1 MKNKIYLI
9 GSMGSGKS
17 TIGRLLAKQMNL
29 PFFDIDKMIVDQEKM
44 SITDIFSKYSEE
56 YFREIESNIL
66 EKNSHEGNFVTST
79 GGGCILRQQNI
90 KILKQGLVVY
100 LKISVDAQYERVKN
114 RTHRPLLNG
123 GVTKEDLARLDDERG
138 SIYSDISNIEV
149 DVSNFN
155 KEDVLSSIIKELKG
169 SREKI
174 NLKVNGIKIPII
186 IGREIFKSVNVAEYV
201 AKNDVVIVTNSTIAK
216 LYLKQTKRLFREFNV
231 SSLVLPD
238 GEKYKN
244 IQTIQKIYDYLIK
257 NKLDRSVTI
266 VALGGGVIGDMVAFA
281 ADTFLRGV
289 DLIHIP
295 TTLLAQVD
303 SSIGGKCGINHP
315 LGKNLIG
322 SFKHPR
328 AVIMDTAIL
337 KTLPK
342 REFMAGMAEV
352 IKYGLIKNKSF
363 FNFIDNNYSRIIKQ
377 DYDSLIKTI
386 FTCASIKSQVV
397 KEDELEGG
405 VRAILNFGHTFGHA
419 IEASKNYKGIL
430 HGEAISIGMNI
441 ASAISADQ
449 GYLTHD
455 EYCNIEDML
464 LNMRMPTMIP
474 KKLQ

>member
-1 MKNKIYLI
+1 MK
-9 GSMGSGKS
+9 
-17 TIGRLLAKQMNL
+17 
-29 PFFDIDKMIVDQEKM
+29 
-44 SITDIFSKYSEE
+44 
-56 YFREIESNIL
+56 
-66 EKNSHEGNFVTST
+66 
-79 GGGCILRQQNI
+79 
-90 KILKQGLVVY
+90 
-100 LKISVDAQYERVKN
+100 
-114 RTHRPLLNG
+114 
-123 GVTKEDLARLDDERG
+123 
-138 SIYSDISNIEV
+138 
-149 DVSNFN
+149 
-155 KEDVLSSIIKELKG
+155 
-169 SREKI
+169 KI
-174 NLKVNGIKIPII
+174 NLKVNDIKVPII
-186 IGREIFKSVNVAEYV
+186 IGSEIFKTINVAEYV
-201 AKNDVVIVTNSTIAK
+201 SKSDVVIVTNSTIAK
-216 LYLKQTKRLFREFNV
+216 LYLKQTRRLFREFNV

-238 GEKYKN
+238 GEKHKN
-244 IQTIQKIYDYLIK
+244 IQTIQKIYDFLIK
-257 NKLDRSVTI
+257 SKLDRSVTI

-281 ADTFLRGV
+281 ADTFMRGV
-289 DLIHIP
+289 ALIHIP

-303 SSIGGKCGINHP
+303 SSIGGKCGVNHP

-328 AVIMDTAIL
+328 AVIMDTATL
-337 KTLPK
+337 QTLPK

-363 FNFIDNNYSRIIKQ
+363 FNFIDKNYLKIIKQ

-397 KEDELEGG
+397 QEDELEGG

-464 LNMRMPTMIP
+464 LNMSMPTMIP
-474 KKLQ
+474 KKITVASIAKHLGHDKKKIAGKNRFILLDKIGSAFISDKLNNKYLKDISKNFIS

>member
-1 MKNKIYLI
+1 MK
-9 GSMGSGKS
+9 
-17 TIGRLLAKQMNL
+17 
-29 PFFDIDKMIVDQEKM
+29 
-44 SITDIFSKYSEE
+44 
-56 YFREIESNIL
+56 
-66 EKNSHEGNFVTST
+66 
-79 GGGCILRQQNI
+79 
-90 KILKQGLVVY
+90 
-100 LKISVDAQYERVKN
+100 
-114 RTHRPLLNG
+114 
-123 GVTKEDLARLDDERG
+123 
-138 SIYSDISNIEV
+138 
-149 DVSNFN
+149 
-155 KEDVLSSIIKELKG
+155 
-169 SREKI
+169 KI
-174 NLKVNGIKIPII
+174 NLKVNGIKVPII

-201 AKNDVVIVTNSTIAK
+201 SKNDVVIITNSTIAK

-231 SSLVLPD
+231 SSLILPD
-238 GEKYKN
+238 GEKHKN
-244 IQTIQKIYDYLIK
+244 IQTIQKIYDFLIK
-257 NKLDRSVTI
+257 SKLDRSVTI

-281 ADTFLRGV
+281 ADTFMRGV
-289 DLIHIP
+289 DLIHMP

-328 AVIMDTAIL
+328 AIIMDTATL
-337 KTLPK
+337 QTLPK

-363 FNFIDNNYSRIIKQ
+363 FNFIDKNYLKIIKQ

-397 KEDELEGG
+397 QEDELEGG

-464 LNMRMPTMIP
+464 LSMSMPTMIP
-474 KKLQ
+474 KKITVASIAKHLGHDKKKIAGKNRFILLDKIGSAFISDKLNNKYLKDISKNFIS